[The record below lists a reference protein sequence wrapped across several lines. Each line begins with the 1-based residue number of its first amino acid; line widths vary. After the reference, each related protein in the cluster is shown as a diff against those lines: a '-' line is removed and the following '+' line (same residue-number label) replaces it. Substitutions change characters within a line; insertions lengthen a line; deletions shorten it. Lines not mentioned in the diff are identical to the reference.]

1 VNPPS
6 LGGPTLPE
14 IRIGERMSESTDMS
28 HLFLNS
34 FGDLYAGKIAV
45 ALDRPL
51 PTPQLLYAKLKMEL
65 PNDVEFEVWW
75 NHFNDLITVVT
86 AGRGSEME
94 TVLPNM
100 KMPRHMLVPYIDQ
113 LIERIKDVIIS
124 PE

>member
-1 VNPPS
+1 
-6 LGGPTLPE
+6 
-14 IRIGERMSESTDMS
+14 MSESTDMS